1 MASAFRNNTRSVK
14 CGTSC
19 SSGQIKNLF
28 ASIVYQAWFDEN
40 VCEAMDKE
48 SKGFAYLRQKFPKI
62 SEAKVNEGIF
72 IGPQIKQLFK
82 DQDFST
88 KLNSTE
94 RRALNAF
101 ENTCRNFLGSEKVEN
116 CSAIVQE
123 LILSYSAVGV
133 TCH

>member
-1 MASAFRNNTRSVK
+1 MNK
-14 CGTSC
+14 
-19 SSGQIKNLF
+19 
-28 ASIVYQAWFDEN
+28 
-40 VCEAMDKE
+40 
-48 SKGFAYLRQKFPKI
+48 
-62 SEAKVNEGIF
+62 GIF

-94 RRALNAF
+94 RISWNAF
-101 ENTCRNFLGSEKVEN
+101 ENICRNFLGSEKVEN

-123 LILSYSAVGV
+123 LISSYSALGV